1 MLSKNFYFQT
11 IGRVIFI
18 AATALLFAFLMVGN
32 NYVYAI
38 LMLIVLVFQAYYLI
52 RYVNETNS
60 IFL

>member
-38 LMLIVLVFQAYYLI
+38 FLLVSFTYLI
-52 RYVNETNS
+52 K
-60 IFL
+60 